1 MGLYSIAVSTDQF
14 RGNNKDLGWR
24 VPGVALYQLTIY
36 ADRESLDT
44 NGGTVRFTTS
54 IEATVTCEEKGIVPK
69 QIDALTWEATL
80 TPEHTGMNTFIAT
93 AGDEQVVYSIYIE
106 EQKDQP

>member
-1 MGLYSIAVSTDQF
+1 M
-14 RGNNKDLGWR
+14 
-24 VPGVALYQLTIY
+24 PGVALYQLTIY

-80 TPEHTGMNTFIAT
+80 SPEHTGMNIFTAT
-93 AGDEQVVYSIYIE
+93 AGEERVTCSVYVE
-106 EQKDQP
+106 RQKSQT